1 MVYAPKVNS
10 GNEQNGIF
18 VLNDTSGTRYWYSM
32 ARADNAGTGEKYT
45 AMLNKVK
52 TKYTGLLAF
61 KEGGLADF
69 TGPAWLDGT
78 KSRPEYIL
86 NADQTQKFF
95 QLVDVLDG
103 LDVQSNKNASGDNY
117 FDIQISVEKID
128 NDYDVERMAD
138 KIKQLIY
145 EDSMYRNVNTINQIR

>member
-1 MVYAPKVNS
+1 MAEGMPFIYDSSYS
-10 GNEQNGIF
+10 GWGGFDYNEG
-18 VLNDTSGTRYWYSM
+18 SGTYQAGDKLLKKYLSKL
-32 ARADNAGTGEKYT
+32 RAFET
-45 AMLNKVK
+45 
-52 TKYTGLLAF
+52 
-61 KEGGLADF
+61 GGLADF

-103 LDVQSNKNASGDNY
+103 LDVKSNKNTSGDNY